1 VFAAEKNYW
10 NPFPPSTSITCPSNT
25 VPVDYTPNNNTCLDN
40 EDDATDYELID
51 KGDGYIDS
59 VIITSSGGSGGLSN
73 SSSFN
78 YKDIQTNDEGIYAQA
93 LIKRNDKD
101 YNEAISLLKELLDDF
116 DTSRYVNSAVSELF
130 LNYTLKDSGVSQT
143 NTTSMFNEL
152 EDYLEAKME
161 QYQSN
166 SSFIE
171 KAYSIYL
178 MCLTKTL
185 DYNEAV
191 LGYENIIASHPD
203 TTRRLLASWDRSAVT
218 LLQQGSG
225 GGDNNLSLEQKLK
238 KLFRDK
244 PVHKLVNKV
253 FKRMMTK
260 ALDVNTGS
268 KNFSKSSDAKVMKG
282 IESRITRFNPETR
295 EELDSKISKDF
306 EMLLALD
313 VRKSS
318 EDQNSVPTDYK
329 LYQNYP
335 NPFNPVTNLKFA
347 IPKNG
352 FVSLKVYDL
361 LGKEV
366 LTLVNENKQP
376 GNYSVSFD
384 GSNLASGIY
393 FYKLEAGDFVQTR
406 RMMLLK

>member
-1 VFAAEKNYW
+1 
-10 NPFPPSTSITCPSNT
+10 
-25 VPVDYTPNNNTCLDN
+25 
-40 EDDATDYELID
+40 
-51 KGDGYIDS
+51 
-59 VIITSSGGSGGLSN
+59 
-73 SSSFN
+73 
-78 YKDIQTNDEGIYAQA
+78 
-93 LIKRNDKD
+93 
-101 YNEAISLLKELLDDF
+101 
-116 DTSRYVNSAVSELF
+116 VSELF

-191 LGYENIIASHPD
+191 SGYENIIASHPD

-225 GGDNNLSLEQKLK
+225 GADKMFGLSQEQKLK

-244 PVHKLVNKV
+244 PVHKLANKV

-260 ALDVNTGS
+260 ALDVNVNN
-268 KNFSKSSDAKVMKG
+268 KNFSKNIDRKVMKG

-313 VRKSS
+313 VRKNSKDHSS
-318 EDQNSVPTDYK
+318 IPTQYK
-329 LYQNYP
+329 LDQNYP
-335 NPFNPVTNLKFA
+335 NPFNPITIINYELGITN
-347 IPKNG
+347 

-366 LTLVNENKQP
+366 LTLVSENKQP
-376 GNYSVSFD
+376 GKYSVTFD
-384 GSNLASGIY
+384 GSNFASGIY